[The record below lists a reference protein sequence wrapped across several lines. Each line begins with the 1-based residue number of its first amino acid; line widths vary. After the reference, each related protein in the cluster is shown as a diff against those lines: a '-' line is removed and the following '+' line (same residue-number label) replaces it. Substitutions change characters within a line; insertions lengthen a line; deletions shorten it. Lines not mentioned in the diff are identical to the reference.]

1 MNDQAKGFLQSK
13 TLWGVVIAGLA
24 AFFPTLLPKLFG
36 TQYDTSEL
44 AQYVVQ
50 GIALA
55 VAAYGRI
62 KAQGPIVATPIVKQ
76 VPAASSPVVAT
87 SVNTPPPNPPVP
99 PVPPAPRN
107 PDQGW

>member
-1 MNDQAKGFLQSK
+1 MNPEAKGFLQSK

-62 KAQGPIVATPIVKQ
+62 KAQGPIAATPIVKQ
-76 VPAASSPVVAT
+76 PPASSPVVAT
-87 SVNTPPPNPPVP
+87 SVNIPPPNPPAP
-99 PVPPAPRN
+99 PPPRN